1 MISAHDVDAFETD
14 EPAPR
19 ERGRRHTS
27 RKRRIAAAFRPVTV
41 PGEPAPLRVERTNS
55 HQALA
60 RLLALSLLANGQM
73 KPCEIEVLCDDGGLA
88 ELGLTEGEFFDTL
101 YEFCSDVE
109 RMPALGGGYV
119 ISRDQVHSLL
129 EEITDST
136 LRERTLDIMYQVM
149 RSDGRLDEGELALL
163 MATLHT
169 WDESRRFP
177 GHPRMS

>member
-27 RKRRIAAAFRPVTV
+27 PKRRIMAVRPSPAAGQRAAREPVARD
-41 PGEPAPLRVERTNS
+41 GNQ
-55 HQALA
+55 QALA
-60 RLLALSLLANGQM
+60 RLLALSLLANGRM
-73 KPCEIEVLCDDGGLA
+73 KPCEVEVLCDDGGLA
-88 ELGLTEGEFFDTL
+88 QLGLSESEFFQVL
-101 YEFCSDVE
+101 YEFCADVE

-119 ISRDQVHSLL
+119 ISRDQVQGLL
-129 EEITDST
+129 DEITDTT

-163 MATLHT
+163 MATLHA
-169 WDESRRFP
+169 WDDTRRFP
-177 GHPRMS
+177 GQSRFN